1 VYRLEHERR
10 RLGASQSNEAQVGR
24 AQSSRCQ
31 YLGVAPQDDDEI
43 ALARDLLARWDQ
55 GRGTSKSQLEI
66 ETWGDAT
73 SHGRRF
79 DRFVR
84 TNLGVNTNRPSKQ
97 TDRIADL
104 ERQIRSLGAVPL
116 GAVAAEWELQLSH
129 ARESCLAAIRVW
141 NDPTARF
148 RTGGFALMFVT
159 AWNSLAIA
167 LLQRRGSE
175 WRKIDRVTGE
185 PVVVGGTEQ
194 ALDTKDLIAA
204 AFPADSA
211 EVIGLRENVRFWID
225 LRNCV
230 AHRHLPALDLSV
242 IPQAQAG
249 LMNFEGALED
259 EFGTEF
265 TLAEALT
272 VPLQLSGF
280 RDPGV
285 LASRK
290 ALQAKLPLDVQALLN
305 RSDELPPEV
314 VFNRAFQ
321 MRVAFIPVV
330 PASGTNPDAVAY
342 FVRPGEVPTEL
353 AGLLEQYVVLPK
365 VMQGGARFRPTDVV
379 EEVQERTGFR
389 FDTNLHAEA
398 ARRLGV
404 RAPRGDAAR
413 TCDIQYAEY
422 VTSFKQYQYTQA
434 WIDRLVEACS
444 TETGF
449 EQTTGKWPVR
459 MAKKAE

>member
-1 VYRLEHERR
+1 
-10 RLGASQSNEAQVGR
+10 
-24 AQSSRCQ
+24 
-31 YLGVAPQDDDEI
+31 
-43 ALARDLLARWDQ
+43 
-55 GRGTSKSQLEI
+55 
-66 ETWGDAT
+66 
-73 SHGRRF
+73 
-79 DRFVR
+79 
-84 TNLGVNTNRPSKQ
+84 
-97 TDRIADL
+97 
-104 ERQIRSLGAVPL
+104 
-116 GAVAAEWELQLSH
+116 
-129 ARESCLAAIRVW
+129 
-141 NDPTARF
+141 
-148 RTGGFALMFVT
+148 MFVT

-167 LLQRRGSE
+167 LLQRSGSE
-175 WRKIDRVTGE
+175 WRKVDRKTGE

-194 ALDTKDLIAA
+194 SLDTSDLVAA
-204 AFPADSA
+204 AFPGDSA
-211 EVIGLRENVRFWID
+211 ELIGLRENVRFWID

-230 AHRHLPALDLSV
+230 AHRHLPTLDLSV

-249 LMNFEGALED
+249 LMNFEGMLAD

-314 VFNRAFQ
+314 AVNKAFQ

-353 AGLLEQYVVLPK
+353 AGLLDQYVVLPK
-365 VMQGGARFRPTDVV
+365 VMQGGARFRPSDVV
-379 EEVQERTGFR
+379 AQVQERTGFK

-398 ARRLGV
+398 ARRLGA
-404 RAPRGDAAR
+404 RALRGETDR

-422 VTSFKQYQYTQA
+422 VTSFKQYQHTQA

-444 TETGF
+444 TESGF
-449 EQTTGKWPVR
+449 EETTGKKPTR
-459 MAKKAE
+459 LIPDQG